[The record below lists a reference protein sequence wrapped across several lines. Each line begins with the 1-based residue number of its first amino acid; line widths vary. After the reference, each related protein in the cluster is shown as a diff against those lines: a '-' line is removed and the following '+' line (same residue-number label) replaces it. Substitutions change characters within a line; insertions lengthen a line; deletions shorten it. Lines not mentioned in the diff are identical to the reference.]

1 VRVLVPAETR
11 PGECRVAVVPES
23 AGRLAAMGLE
33 VLVESGAGRHVFASD
48 DDYRAVGATIVPKDG
63 IRAAFESVEAVVT
76 VRPLEP
82 RIAALVKAGAITLSF
97 LQPVA
102 DLDTVRELRD
112 RGATALS
119 FDLLP
124 RISRAQSMDA
134 LTSQALCTGYRAVL
148 MAAEQ
153 STKFFPMFMT
163 AAGTITPAKVVVL
176 GVGVAGLQAIATAR
190 RLGAVVSANDVRAS
204 SAAEVQSM
212 GAKFISLD
220 VEAEGSGGYAR
231 ELGEDRA
238 ARQRELLA
246 PHIAEADAVITT
258 AAIPGRPAPLLV
270 TAAMVA
276 AMKPGSVLVDL
287 AAESGGNV
295 EGSRPGETVDVN
307 GVKIIGGKDVAS
319 ALPVHASKLYGQNV
333 VNLFALFSKEG
344 QIAPDLEDEVIAG
357 CAVVFNGEVRNEAA
371 RAALGEAPTGE
382 GA

>member
-1 VRVLVPAETR
+1 MAL
-11 PGECRVAVVPES
+11 VPES
-23 AGRLAAMGLE
+23 VGKIVAMGLE
-33 VLVESGAGRHVFASD
+33 VLVETGAGQHAWASD
-48 DDYRAVGATIVPKDG
+48 EDYRAAGATIVPTVGMK
-63 IRAAFESVEAVVT
+63 AAYEAVEAVVT

-82 RIAALVKAGAITLSF
+82 RRAALVKSGAVTLSF

-102 DLDTVRELRD
+102 DIDTVRELRD

-148 MAAEQ
+148 IGAEHLP
-153 STKFFPMFMT
+153 KFFPMFMT

-220 VEAEGSGGYAR
+220 VEAEGTGGYAR

-246 PHIAEADAVITT
+246 PHIADADVVITT

-270 TAAMVA
+270 TAEMVVR
-276 AMKPGSVLVDL
+276 MRPGSVLVDL

-295 EGSRPGETVDVN
+295 EGSVAGEVVVVN
-307 GVKIIGGKDVAS
+307 GVKIVGCKDVAS
-319 ALPVHASKLYGQNV
+319 ELPVHASKLYGQNI
-333 VNLFALFSKEG
+333 VNLFALFCREG
-344 QIAPDLEDEVIAG
+344 EINPDLDDEVVAG
-357 CAVVFNGEVRNEAA
+357 CAIVFNGEVRNEAA
-371 RAALGEAPTGE
+371 RAALGEAPIGE

>member
-1 VRVLVPAETR
+1 VLVPAETR
-11 PGECRVAVVPES
+11 PGERRVALVPES
-23 AGRLAAMGLE
+23 VGKIVAMGLE
-33 VLVESGAGRHVFASD
+33 VLVEAGAGQHAWASD
-48 DDYRAVGATIVPKDG
+48 EDYRTAGATIVPADG
-63 IRAAFESVEAVVT
+63 MKAAYEAVEAVVT

-82 RIAALVKAGAITLSF
+82 RRAALVKSGAVTLSF

-102 DLDTVRELRD
+102 DIDTVRELRD

-148 MAAEQ
+148 IGADHLP
-153 STKFFPMFMT
+153 KFFPMFMT

-220 VEAEGSGGYAR
+220 VEAEGTGGYAR

-246 PHIAEADAVITT
+246 PHIADADVVITT

-270 TAAMVA
+270 TAEMVA
-276 AMKPGSVLVDL
+276 RMRPGSVLVDL

-295 EGSRPGETVDVN
+295 EGSVAGEVVVVN
-307 GVKIIGGKDVAS
+307 GVKIVGGKDVAS
-319 ALPVHASKLYGQNV
+319 ELPVHASKLYGQNI
-333 VNLFALFSKEG
+333 VNLFALFCKEG
-344 QIAPDLEDEVIAG
+344 EINPDLEDEVVAG
-357 CAVVFNGEVRNEAA
+357 CAIVFNGEVRNEAA
-371 RAALGEAPTGE
+371 RAALGEAPIGE